1 MKKIIADGFPI
12 IKGLKSTFLKNH
24 KDIGKLKH
32 GMRANA
38 KFPMLITSVIV
49 SQYFTFTD

>member
-1 MKKIIADGFPI
+1 MRKIMIDSFPI
-12 IKGLKSTFLKNH
+12 INGLKSTFLKNH

-49 SQYFTFTD
+49 SQYFPFTD